1 MERTLILLKPDAVER
16 SLVGEVVS
24 RFEKKGLKL
33 VGMKMIKMTPALSK
47 EHYAHITDKP
57 FYPDIEKFITSKPI
71 VALVLEGKEVVEV
84 VRLILGP
91 TNSRKASA
99 GTIRG
104 DLSNSPA
111 RNIVHA
117 SDSVETAEKEIK
129 RFFKKEELFDYSLTV
144 HSALY
149 ASDE

>member
-1 MERTLILLKPDAVER
+1 MEQTLILLKPDAVDR
-16 SLVGEVVS
+16 SLVGEVIS
-24 RFEKKGLKL
+24 RFEKKGLKI
-33 VGMKMIKMTPALSK
+33 VGMKMVRMTPELSK
-47 EHYAHITDKP
+47 EHYAHITTKP
-57 FYPDIEKFITSKPI
+57 FYPDIESFITSKPL

-91 TNSRKASA
+91 TNSRKAQA

-129 RFFKKEELFDYSLTV
+129 RFFKKEELFDYPLSM
-144 HSALY
+144 HGSLY
-149 ASDE
+149 AGDE